1 MCCGDQLN
9 SQILTLSSHPNSC
22 LSPLIPYQRLMSA
35 TPHNFTVSVAPMMD
49 WTDRHC
55 RWFHRCLS
63 ARALLYSEMVV
74 ADAVI
79 HGDKDFLIAYNPEEH
94 PVALQIGGSDP
105 VKLAKASKVGEQ
117 FGYDEININI
127 GCPSDR
133 VQSGRFGACLM
144 KEPDLVA
151 ECFTA
156 MAEAVDVPVTVKCRL
171 GVDDQDLDKTLPEF
185 IEKVSAAGCRHF
197 IIHARKAWLKGLS
210 PKENR
215 DVPSLDYVLVRAMKA
230 RYPHLEI
237 VLNGGIKSMAEAKE
251 ESLTLD
257 GVMLGRAAYHDPWI
271 LTQVDEMFYG
281 RAAFTSTR
289 EAVIEDLI
297 DYAARKQGEDRSTKA
312 LIRHIMGIY
321 AGRPGA
327 RLWRR
332 TLSEGMASG
341 AEPAEVIR
349 MAAKAMAQLR
359 AAA

>member
-1 MCCGDQLN
+1 M
-9 SQILTLSSHPNSC
+9 S
-22 LSPLIPYQRLMSA
+22 LIP
-35 TPHNFTVSVAPMMD
+35 PNFTVSVAPMMD

-55 RWFHRCLS
+55 RWFHRRLS
-63 ARALLYSEMVV
+63 RHALLYTEMVV

-144 KEPDLVA
+144 AEPDLVA
-151 ECFTA
+151 ECYTA

-171 GVDDQDLDKTLPEF
+171 GIDDQDLEKTLPEF
-185 IEKVSAAGCRHF
+185 IEKVSAAGCTHF

-215 DVPSLDYVLVRAMKA
+215 DVPPLDYKLVHAVKT

-237 VLNGGIKSMAEAKE
+237 ALNGGLKTLEEAKE
-251 ESLTLD
+251 QSLGLD
-257 GVMLGRAAYHDPWI
+257 GVMLGRAAYHNPWI
-271 LTQVDEMFYG
+271 LRQIDEMFYG
-281 RAAFTSTR
+281 GVPFEASR
-289 EAVIEDLI
+289 EDIVQDLI
-297 DYAARKQGEDRSTKA
+297 QYAERKQDEDRSTKA

-321 AGRPGA
+321 AGQPGA

-332 TLSEGMASG
+332 SLSEGISSG
-341 AEPAEVIR
+341 AKPSEIITLAAE
-349 MAAKAMAQLR
+349 AMAQLKL
-359 AAA
+359 AA

>member
-1 MCCGDQLN
+1 M
-9 SQILTLSSHPNSC
+9 SQ
-22 LSPLIPYQRLMSA
+22 A
-35 TPHNFTVSVAPMMD
+35 PHNFTVSVAPMMD

-55 RWFHRCLS
+55 RWFHRRLS
-63 ARALLYSEMVV
+63 SRALLYTEMVV

-79 HGDKDFLIAYNPEEH
+79 HGDKEYLIAFNPEEH

-105 VKLAKASKVGEQ
+105 AKLAAASKIGEK

-144 KEPDLVA
+144 AEPDLVA
-151 ECFTA
+151 ECYSA

-171 GVDDQDLDKTLPEF
+171 GIDDQNLDETLPEF
-185 IEKVSAAGCRHF
+185 IEKVSAVGATHF

-215 DVPSLDYVLVRAMKA
+215 DVPPLDYALVHAMKA

-237 VLNGGIKSMAEAKE
+237 CLNGGIKTMAEAKDE
-251 ESLTLD
+251 TQGLD
-257 GVMLGRAAYHDPWI
+257 GVMLGRAAYHDPWSLREI
-271 LTQVDEMFYG
+271 DELFYG
-281 RAAFTSTR
+281 GAAFTATR
-289 EAVIEDLI
+289 EDIIQDLI
-297 DYAARKQGEDRSTKA
+297 RYTESKQDTDRSTKA
-312 LIRHIMGIY
+312 IIRHIMGLY

-341 AEPAEVIR
+341 AKPADVIR
-349 MAAKAMAQLR
+349 MGAEAMARLQV
-359 AAA
+359 AA

>member
-1 MCCGDQLN
+1 MSLA
-9 SQILTLSSHPNSC
+9 SQK
-22 LSPLIPYQRLMSA
+22 
-35 TPHNFTVSVAPMMD
+35 FTISVAPMMD

-55 RWFHRCLS
+55 RWFHRRLS
-63 ARALLYSEMVV
+63 SRALLYTEMVV

-79 HGDKDFLIAYNPEEH
+79 HGDKDYLIAFNPEEH

-105 VKLAKASKVGEQ
+105 AKLAAASKVGEQ

-144 KEPDLVA
+144 AEPDLVA
-151 ECFTA
+151 ECYTA

-171 GVDDQDLDKTLPEF
+171 GIDDQNLEETLPEF
-185 IEKVSAAGCRHF
+185 IEKVSAAGATHF

-215 DVPSLDYVLVRAMKA
+215 DVPPLDYALVHAMKA

-237 VLNGGIKSMAEAKE
+237 CLNGGIKTMAEAKDE
-251 ESLTLD
+251 TQGLD

-271 LTQVDEMFYG
+271 LREIDELFYG
-281 RAAFTSTR
+281 GAAFKATR
-289 EAVIEDLI
+289 EDIVQDLI
-297 DYAARKQGEDRSTKA
+297 RYTESKQDTDRSTKA
-312 LIRHIMGIY
+312 IIRHIMGLY

-332 TLSEGMASG
+332 TLSENMSKAK
-341 AEPAEVIR
+341 PADVIR
-349 MAAKAMAQLR
+349 MGAEAMAQIQV
-359 AAA
+359 AA

>member
-1 MCCGDQLN
+1 
-9 SQILTLSSHPNSC
+9 
-22 LSPLIPYQRLMSA
+22 
-35 TPHNFTVSVAPMMD
+35 MMD

-55 RWFHRCLS
+55 RWFHRRLS
-63 ARALLYSEMVV
+63 KHALLYTEMVV

-79 HGDKDFLIAYNPEEH
+79 HGDKDFLIAFNPEEH

-144 KEPDLVA
+144 AEPGLVA
-151 ECFTA
+151 HCYTA
-156 MAEAVDVPVTVKCRL
+156 MAEAVNVPVTVKCRL
-171 GVDDQDLDKTLPEF
+171 GIDDQNLDETLPEF
-185 IEKVSAAGCRHF
+185 IEKVSAAGATHF

-215 DVPSLDYVLVRAMKA
+215 DVPPLDYALVHTMKQ
-230 RYPHLEI
+230 RYPHLDI
-237 VLNGGIKSMAEAKE
+237 VLNGGVKTIADAKSETE
-251 ESLTLD
+251 GLD

-271 LTQVDEMFYG
+271 LREIDEVFYG
-281 RAAFTSTR
+281 GESFTASH
-289 EAVIEDLI
+289 EDIVGDLI
-297 DYAARKQGEDRSTKA
+297 EYAQRKQAHDRSTKA
-312 LIRHIMGIY
+312 LIRHIMGLY

-332 TLSEGMASG
+332 TLSEGISSG
-341 AEPAEVIR
+341 AKPADIIR
-349 MAAKAMAQLR
+349 MGAEAMAKLHI
-359 AAA
+359 AA

>member
-1 MCCGDQLN
+1 MHKNQE
-9 SQILTLSSHPNSC
+9 
-22 LSPLIPYQRLMSA
+22 
-35 TPHNFTVSVAPMMD
+35 FTVSVAPMMD

-55 RWFHRCLS
+55 RWFHRRLS
-63 ARALLYSEMVV
+63 ARALLYTEMVV

-79 HGDKDFLIAYNPEEH
+79 HGDKDYLIAFNPEEH
-94 PVALQIGGSDP
+94 PVVLQIGGSDP
-105 VKLAKASKVGEQ
+105 AKLAAASKVGAQ

-144 KEPDLVA
+144 AEPELVV
-151 ECFTA
+151 ECYSA

-171 GVDDQDLDKTLPEF
+171 GIDDQNLDETLPEF
-185 IEKVSAAGCRHF
+185 IEKVSAVGATHF

-215 DVPSLDYVLVRAMKA
+215 DVPPLDYDLVRAMKA

-237 VLNGGIKSMAEAKE
+237 VLNGGIKTMSEARAETAG
-251 ESLTLD
+251 LD

-271 LTQVDEMFYG
+271 LREIDEAFYG
-281 RAAFTSTR
+281 GPTFTATR
-289 EAVIEDLI
+289 EDIVQDVIG
-297 DYAARKQGEDRSTKA
+297 YAERKQDEDRSTKA
-312 LIRHIMGIY
+312 LIRHIMGLY

-332 TLSEGMASG
+332 TLSENMSKAK
-341 AEPAEVIR
+341 PADVIR
-349 MAAKAMAQLR
+349 MAAEAMARLQV
-359 AAA
+359 AA

>member
-1 MCCGDQLN
+1 M
-9 SQILTLSSHPNSC
+9 SQ
-22 LSPLIPYQRLMSA
+22 A
-35 TPHNFTVSVAPMMD
+35 THNFTVSVAPMMD

-55 RWFHRCLS
+55 RWFHRRLS
-63 ARALLYSEMVV
+63 RHALLYTEMVV

-79 HGDKDFLIAYNPEEH
+79 HGDKDFLIAFNPAEH

-105 VKLAKASKVGEQ
+105 AKLAAASKVGEK

-144 KEPDLVA
+144 AEPDLVA
-151 ECFTA
+151 ECYTA

-171 GVDDQDLDKTLPEF
+171 GIDDQDLDRTLPEF
-185 IEKVSAAGCRHF
+185 IEKVSAVGATHF

-215 DVPSLDYVLVRAMKA
+215 DVPPLDYDLVRAMKA

-237 VLNGGIKSMAEAKE
+237 VLNGGIKTMAEAKAASE
-251 ESLTLD
+251 GLD

-271 LTQVDEMFYG
+271 LREIDEAFYG
-281 RAAFTSTR
+281 GPTFTATR
-289 EAVIEDLI
+289 EDIVQDVIG
-297 DYAARKQGEDRSTKA
+297 YAERKQDEDRSTKA
-312 LIRHIMGIY
+312 LIRHIMGLY

-332 TLSEGMASG
+332 TLSENMSKAK
-341 AEPAEVIR
+341 PADVIR
-349 MAAKAMAQLR
+349 MAAEAMARLQV
-359 AAA
+359 AA